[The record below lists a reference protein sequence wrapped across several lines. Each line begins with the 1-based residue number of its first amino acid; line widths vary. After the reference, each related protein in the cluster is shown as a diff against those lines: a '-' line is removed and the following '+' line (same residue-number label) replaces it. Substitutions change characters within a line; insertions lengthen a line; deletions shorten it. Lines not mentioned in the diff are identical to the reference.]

1 MLNTI
6 GLIRN
11 LNFRR
16 VQRARPPSSSSST
29 CTQFL
34 EIEIESEHNLTAMAE
49 DGDRGKRI
57 TRYSDFVKVHGL
69 LLAASGLP
77 QSLHFQL
84 FQKLTSETFDGG
96 AHFSIEPTSDGRQRR
111 LLLTSSDSMAK
122 ESHVFLIDH
131 AWTFRLS
138 DAYKQ
143 LQEVSG
149 LAERM
154 AALMCVDVDLNSN
167 AEETEEVVD
176 GVSHQNGTK
185 LSVFEAMESEI
196 HGAKEIG
203 DGTVRWLELDELDI
217 DDDTFLS
224 LELSTRFP
232 GLLALSLCGNKLEN
246 VEIIAREVTKFEQL
260 RALWLNNNPVVKNC
274 DSQLENRVL
283 QGLPRLEIYNS
294 RFTAKFGA
302 WALGFCG
309 GVYGKDNPVSIHEG
323 DHQLESVSS
332 LDLSDRCIHNL
343 ISKAFSPVEL
353 PSLSY
358 LNIRGNPLEQNS
370 VAVLLEVLKEFPC
383 LQSLEVDIPGPLG
396 ESAID
401 ILESLPKLSELN
413 GVNAS
418 KILDTGK
425 HVIDSVLQPR
435 LPEWTAEEPVT
446 DRIISAMWLYLM
458 TYRLADEEKIDETSV
473 WYVMDELGSALRHND
488 EPNFRVAPFL
498 FMPEGNLAS
507 AVSFSILWPTQNV
520 KKGDECTRNF
530 LFGIGED
537 KQRSARLSAWFHTPQ
552 NYFINEYEKLCQ
564 KLQSKSLIS
573 PSVQF
578 STTRSIHHT
587 DGSPLR
593 VYTDLPHVE
602 EFLTRSEF
610 VIISEPKDADIVWTS
625 TQVDEDM
632 KKAAGITDQQYIN
645 QFPFEACLVMK
656 HHLAETVHK
665 AYGSS
670 EWLQPTYNLET
681 HLSQLIGDYYA
692 ISNVGE
698 VIQFYDSDRRFPALG
713 FGGRTCDWI
722 TSHCFNLN
730 GSASAFKLALMRV
743 DIDLNSNAE
752 ETEEVVDGISH
763 QNGTK
768 LSVFEAME
776 SEIHGAKEIGDGTV
790 RWLELDELDID
801 DDTFLSLD
809 LSSRFP
815 GLLALSLCGNKLEN
829 VEIIARE
836 VTKFEQLR
844 ALWLNNNPVV
854 KNCDS
859 QLENRVLQG
868 LPRLEIYNSRFTA
881 KFGAWALGFCGGVY
895 GKDNPGSI
903 HEGDHQLE
911 SVSSLDLS
919 DRCIHNLISTAF
931 SPVELPSLSYLN
943 IRGNPLERNSVAVLL
958 EVLKEFPCLQSLEV
972 DIPGPLGESAIDI
985 LESLPKLSELN
996 GVNASKI
1003 LDTGKH
1009 VIDSVLQPH
1018 EEKIDE
1024 TSVWYV
1030 MDELGSA
1037 LRHNDEPNF
1046 RVAPFLFMPEGNL
1059 ASAVSFS
1066 ILWPTQNLKK
1076 EMNALVIF
1084 FLVLGRTNNVLPDF
1098 QLEEF
1103 LTRLEFVIISEP
1115 KDADIV
1121 WTSTQVDEDMKK
1133 AAGITDQQYINEFPF
1148 EAYLVM
1154 KHHLAETVHKAYGSP
1169 EWLQPTYNLETHL
1182 SQLIGDYYVR
1192 KRDGLDNLWI
1202 LKPWNMARTI
1212 DTTVTDNLSSI
1223 IRHMETG
1230 PKICQKYIEHPAL
1243 FNGKKF
1249 DLRYIVLVRSINPLE
1264 IFLSDVFWVRL
1275 ANNQYSLDKHSFFEY
1290 ETHFT
1295 VMVCSMHNG

>member
-1 MLNTI
+1 MLRWS
-6 GLIRN
+6 LKRSAK
-11 LNFRR
+11 LK
-16 VQRARPPSSSSST
+16 
-29 CTQFL
+29 
-34 EIEIESEHNLTAMAE
+34 HMAL
-49 DGDRGKRI
+49 
-57 TRYSDFVKVHGL
+57 S
-69 LLAASGLP
+69 
-77 QSLHFQL
+77 
-84 FQKLTSETFDGG
+84 KLDVWILKS
-96 AHFSIEPTSDGRQRR
+96 
-111 LLLTSSDSMAK
+111 
-122 ESHVFLIDH
+122 H

-138 DAYKQ
+138 DAYK
-143 LQEVSG
+143 QEVSG

-154 AALMCVDVDLNSN
+154 AALMCVDIDLNSN

-176 GVSHQNGTK
+176 GFSHQNGTK

-196 HGAKEIG
+196 HGAKENG
-203 DGTVRWLELDELDI
+203 DGSVRWLELDELDI

-224 LELSTRFP
+224 LDLSTRFP

-274 DSQLENRVL
+274 DSQLENSVL

-309 GVYGKDNPVSIHEG
+309 GVYGKDNPGSIHEG
-323 DHQLESVSS
+323 DHQLES
-332 LDLSDRCIHNL
+332 
-343 ISKAFSPVEL
+343 AFSPVEL

-358 LNIRGNPLEQNS
+358 LNIQGNPLEQNS

-435 LPEWTAEEPVT
+435 LPEWTAEERVT

-507 AVSFSILWPTQNV
+507 AVSFSILWPTQDV
-520 KKGDECTRNF
+520 QKGDECTRDF

-552 NYFINEYEKLCQ
+552 NFFIKEYEKHCQ

-573 PSVQF
+573 PSVQS

-602 EFLTRSEF
+602 EFLTRSQF

-665 AYGSS
+665 AYGS
-670 EWLQPTYNLET
+670 
-681 HLSQLIGDYYA
+681 
-692 ISNVGE
+692 
-698 VIQFYDSDRRFPALG
+698 
-713 FGGRTCDWI
+713 
-722 TSHCFNLN
+722 
-730 GSASAFKLALMRV
+730 
-743 DIDLNSNAE
+743 
-752 ETEEVVDGISH
+752 
-763 QNGTK
+763 
-768 LSVFEAME
+768 
-776 SEIHGAKEIGDGTV
+776 
-790 RWLELDELDID
+790 
-801 DDTFLSLD
+801 
-809 LSSRFP
+809 
-815 GLLALSLCGNKLEN
+815 
-829 VEIIARE
+829 
-836 VTKFEQLR
+836 
-844 ALWLNNNPVV
+844 
-854 KNCDS
+854 
-859 QLENRVLQG
+859 
-868 LPRLEIYNSRFTA
+868 
-881 KFGAWALGFCGGVY
+881 
-895 GKDNPGSI
+895 
-903 HEGDHQLE
+903 
-911 SVSSLDLS
+911 
-919 DRCIHNLISTAF
+919 
-931 SPVELPSLSYLN
+931 
-943 IRGNPLERNSVAVLL
+943 
-958 EVLKEFPCLQSLEV
+958 
-972 DIPGPLGESAIDI
+972 
-985 LESLPKLSELN
+985 
-996 GVNASKI
+996 
-1003 LDTGKH
+1003 
-1009 VIDSVLQPH
+1009 
-1018 EEKIDE
+1018 
-1024 TSVWYV
+1024 
-1030 MDELGSA
+1030 
-1037 LRHNDEPNF
+1037 
-1046 RVAPFLFMPEGNL
+1046 
-1059 ASAVSFS
+1059 
-1066 ILWPTQNLKK
+1066 
-1076 EMNALVIF
+1076 
-1084 FLVLGRTNNVLPDF
+1084 
-1098 QLEEF
+1098 
-1103 LTRLEFVIISEP
+1103 
-1115 KDADIV
+1115 
-1121 WTSTQVDEDMKK
+1121 
-1133 AAGITDQQYINEFPF
+1133 
-1148 EAYLVM
+1148 
-1154 KHHLAETVHKAYGSP
+1154 P

-1202 LKPWNMARTI
+1202 LKPWSVARTI

-1223 IRHMETG
+1223 IRHMEAG

-1249 DLRYIVLVRSINPLE
+1249 DLRYIGGLLLAYTSKNSSLIDAGFGGRTCDGTTSHCFNLNGSAGAFKVEGVEGIMAAYSSALHNVALAGPTLFGQVINKAAQIASQSISYNKYFVLLIITDGVLTDLQETKDALVRASDLPLSILIVGVGGADFTQMEVLDADDGRRLESSTGRVATHDIVQFVPMREVHSGHISVVQALLEELPGQFLTFIRGRDIKPRPLHVAPT
-1264 IFLSDVFWVRL
+1264 S
-1275 ANNQYSLDKHSFFEY
+1275 A
-1290 ETHFT
+1290 
-1295 VMVCSMHNG
+1295 